1 MSIDTEEVRSRLKEV
16 MDPELAVNIVDL
28 GLIRE
33 IEASDDEVYVLMTLT
48 TPGCPL
54 QGVFDELV
62 KREVGKLEEVSE
74 RDVEVELTFEPRWS
88 PDEMSDDARNE
99 IGHLPGA
106 QGF

>member
-1 MSIDTEEVRSRLKEV
+1 
-16 MDPELAVNIVDL
+16 
-28 GLIRE
+28 
-33 IEASDDEVYVLMTLT
+33 MTLT

-54 QGVFDELV
+54 QGIFDDLV
-62 KREVGKLEEVSE
+62 KREVGKLDGVSE